1 MARRVKTVDFSYF
14 NNPSSKSEE
23 FLSFSA
29 AMIVNYRTDDSTFEL
44 VQPDSEN
51 HEQKRE
57 LVIEN
62 DVFKDCKW
70 MLSKCVAVWCVDV
83 LINIIMLGCVLGVLT
98 RWSV

>member
-1 MARRVKTVDFSYF
+1 MKTVDFSYF

-51 HEQKRE
+51 HEQTKD
-57 LVIEN
+57 LMIEN
-62 DVFKDCKW
+62 EVFEESQG
-70 MLSKCVAVWCVDV
+70 MLRKYVGVWCVDV
-83 LINIIMLGCVLGVLT
+83 LINIILMLG
-98 RWSV
+98 